1 MPDLVTPEFCHYAC
15 PKACEENGKIDETG
29 NWDWIRLSTIEEGR
43 CRCRC
48 PPIGSEVLF
57 RLPGVPREE
66 TLEEKCKKSYDNCK
80 EIFELKRTYRSFS
93 NKFPISYCP
102 TLNDLIDPDL
112 SMKIF
117 GQENLESI
125 EQIAKDNGI
134 SGTLP
139 VALNLNVASLR
150 DEDREVKAKH
160 ITALD
165 SAMQYMIKLK
175 ETQEK

>member
-1 MPDLVTPEFCHYAC
+1 MNKSIIFLFLLITVLISSCGYDVTEPVEGGSIFDNVPDLVTPEFCHYAC

-80 EIFELKRTYRSFS
+80 EIFELKYEQS
-93 NKFPISYCP
+93 
-102 TLNDLIDPDL
+102 L
-112 SMKIF
+112 SI
-117 GQENLESI
+117 I
-125 EQIAKDNGI
+125 
-134 SGTLP
+134 
-139 VALNLNVASLR
+139 
-150 DEDREVKAKH
+150 
-160 ITALD
+160 
-165 SAMQYMIKLK
+165 
-175 ETQEK
+175 